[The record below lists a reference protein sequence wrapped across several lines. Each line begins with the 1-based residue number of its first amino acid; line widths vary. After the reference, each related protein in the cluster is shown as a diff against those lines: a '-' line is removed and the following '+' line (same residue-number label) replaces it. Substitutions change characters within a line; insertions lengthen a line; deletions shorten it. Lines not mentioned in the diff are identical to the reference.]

1 MENIKKLF
9 GTRLREIRKISQM
22 TQADLAELVGVDPK
36 YISRIELGI
45 ASPSFEMI
53 TKLAEAF
60 KLTPDSLFK
69 FSHIE
74 TKESLINHINRKLIT
89 SDLEKVKLISKII
102 DEVII

>member
-1 MENIKKLF
+1 MILKELRKKAKL
-9 GTRLREIRKISQM
+9 
-22 TQADLAELVGVDPK
+22 TQEKLATKVGV
-36 YISRIELGI
+36 SRSKI
-45 ASPSFEMI
+45 AMYESGASQPDLQMI